1 MAQGTIGPVTRNILI
16 TNDDGIESPGLWALA
31 RACVGQGDMVYVVA
45 PSENQSAVGASI
57 TLRRELHWERV
68 ERPPVDGVEAWHV
81 NGTPGDCVMIA
92 LRQIVRHW
100 ISIVVSG
107 VNQGANMGN
116 DILASGTVG
125 GALQGHFRGLT
136 SLAFSQLMADNAEV
150 DWSIAER
157 VARLF
162 VRAAVDRDIPEGV
175 FLNVNIPDGAFE
187 AMSGILVTRMGRHG
201 FLQLEKVR
209 KDTAVVERAVDLH
222 THPSTP
228 PGTDIWAVA
237 HGYISASPLHSNL
250 TDHSVMDTLGERLN
264 RAFDD

>member
-1 MAQGTIGPVTRNILI
+1 MAKNILI
-16 TNDDGIESPGLWALA
+16 TNDDGIDSPGLWALA
-31 RACVGQGDMVYVVA
+31 RACTGHGGAVYVVA

-57 TLRRELHWERV
+57 TLRRELRWERV
-68 ERPPVDGVEAWHV
+68 GNPPIEGVEAWHV

-92 LRQIVRHW
+92 LRRIVRHW

-125 GALQGHFRGLT
+125 GAFQGHFRGLT
-136 SLAFSQLMADNAEV
+136 SLAFSQLMADGAEM
-150 DWSIAER
+150 DWTIAER
-157 VARLF
+157 VSQ
-162 VRAAVDRDIPEGV
+162 VMVSAAVDDLIPDGT
-175 FLNVNIPDGAFE
+175 FLNVNIPDLAFE

-201 FLQLEKVR
+201 FLKLDEVQ
-209 KDTAVVERAVDLH
+209 KDTAVVERAIDLH

-250 TDHSVMDTLGERLN
+250 TDHAAMDMLGERLN
-264 RAFDD
+264 RAFAD